1 MSGYSRKLISLENTI
16 KEIIKDLKDEGLKS
30 ATGKS
35 ESHFRKC
42 SDENDTQDIHHI
54 DSIKIDIECLKR
66 GLGNPM
72 LSAHEDMLEAINPEY
87 KNLDNASNT
96 LINIGAKIGRL
107 METTQK
113 AINPKGESGQKIS
126 ETEKKH
132 ISNSNNIIE
141 LFITVDQKLINF
153 DFNKY
158 SIKSFKKLDELNK
171 SKILDYSLEIS

>member
-1 MSGYSRKLISLENTI
+1 MSGYSRKLVSLESAL
-16 KEIIKDLKDEGLKS
+16 KEVIKDLKNDALKD

-72 LSAHEDMLEAINPEY
+72 LTAHEDMLEATNPEY

-132 ISNSNNIIE
+132 ISKALNDVEDKILELKLIIE
-141 LFITVDQKLINF
+141 RPNKL
-153 DFNKY
+153 
-158 SIKSFKKLDELNK
+158 S
-171 SKILDYSLEIS
+171 EIE

>member
-1 MSGYSRKLISLENTI
+1 MSGYSRKLISLEGAL
-16 KEIIKDLKDEGLKS
+16 KEVIKDLKSEALKDV
-30 ATGKS
+30 TGKT

-66 GLGNPM
+66 GLGSPM
-72 LSAHEDMLEAINPEY
+72 LTAHEDMLEATNPEY

-96 LINIGAKIGRL
+96 MINIGAKIGRL

-113 AINPKGESGQKIS
+113 AINPEGESGNRIS

-132 ISNSNNIIE
+132 ISKALNDVEDKILELKLIIE
-141 LFITVDQKLINF
+141 RANKLSE
-153 DFNKY
+153 K
-158 SIKSFKKLDELNK
+158 
-171 SKILDYSLEIS
+171 

>member
-1 MSGYSRKLISLENTI
+1 MSGYSRKLISLEGALKEVI
-16 KEIIKDLKDEGLKS
+16 KNLKSEALKD

-66 GLGNPM
+66 GYTYAPM
-72 LSAHEDMLEAINPEY
+72 LTAHEDMLEATKSEY

-113 AINPKGESGQKIS
+113 AINPEGESGQKIS

-132 ISNSNNIIE
+132 ISKALNDVEDKILELKLIIE
-141 LFITVDQKLINF
+141 RANKLSE
-153 DFNKY
+153 K
-158 SIKSFKKLDELNK
+158 
-171 SKILDYSLEIS
+171 

>member
-1 MSGYSRKLISLENTI
+1 MSGYSRKLISLENAL
-16 KEIIKDLKDEGLKS
+16 KEIVKDLKDEGLKS

-72 LSAHEDMLEAINPEY
+72 LTAHEDMLEATNPDY

-113 AINPKGESGQKIS
+113 AINPKGEKGHKIS

-132 ISNSNNIIE
+132 ISKALNDVEDKILELKLIIE
-141 LFITVDQKLINF
+141 RSNKLG
-153 DFNKY
+153 
-158 SIKSFKKLDELNK
+158 
-171 SKILDYSLEIS
+171 EID

>member
-1 MSGYSRKLISLENTI
+1 MSGYSRKLISLEGALKEVI
-16 KEIIKDLKDEGLKS
+16 KNLKSEALKD

-66 GLGNPM
+66 GLGSPM
-72 LSAHEDMLEAINPEY
+72 LTAHEDMLEATNPEY

-113 AINPKGESGQKIS
+113 AINPEGESGQKIS
-126 ETEKKH
+126 ETERKH
-132 ISNSNNIIE
+132 ISKA
-141 LFITVDQKLINF
+141 ITDVED
-153 DFNKY
+153 
-158 SIKSFKKLDELNK
+158 
-171 SKILDYSLEIS
+171 KILQLRMIIDRSNKLSEK